1 MTKLEKLIKD
11 KNLTNY
17 RLAKET
23 GIKKEIIEDYVKGR
37 RDLKRA
43 SLGTVIKLAQSL
55 EISINEL
62 IHYI

>member
-17 RLAKET
+17 RIAKEL
-23 GIKKEIIEDYVKGR
+23 GIKKEIVEEYVKGK

-43 SLGTVIKLAQSL
+43 SLGTIIKLAHTL
-55 EISINEL
+55 EISISEL
-62 IHYI
+62 MHYI